1 MYVCTYIY
9 DGFGDGDMVHTKC
22 TAGVIFIPQQ
32 GMAHGNVMEVQKK
45 TCALDMGSV
54 MVMDMAIPLQLQLQI
69 DVVISVIGIKF
80 HYWNTP

>member
-1 MYVCTYIY
+1 MHGWCYFYSP
-9 DGFGDGDMVHTKC
+9 
-22 TAGVIFIPQQ
+22 A

-54 MVMDMAIPLQLQLQI
+54 MVMDMAIPLQLQI